1 MILFNYTTTNCILF
15 KVKGFRI
22 RHAIDD
28 SLEVSLLPALR
39 AGEGAKWRATFSG
52 HRLIVVRTTDIDS
65 LQFSKERGFKPRK
78 YLDMSVDSPRL

>member
-1 MILFNYTTTNCILF
+1 MT
-15 KVKGFRI
+15 
-22 RHAIDD
+22 RHAVDD
-28 SLEVSLLPALR
+28 SLEVSLLTALW
-39 AGEGAKWRATFSG
+39 AGESTKCWAAFSG